1 MKARHRSMA
10 EALGLVIEDLQAA
23 LLEAPDEEI
32 VELARGCWQPGA
44 EAGRVREALMQALR
58 AERDPNSP
66 VRTAAGRI
74 VPSRRRAER
83 FDRD

>member
-10 EALGLVIEDLQAA
+10 EALGFVIDDLQAS
-23 LLEAPDEEI
+23 LIDAPDAEI

-44 EAGRVREALMQALR
+44 EAGRVTETLRQALR
-58 AERDPNSP
+58 TERDPNSARRP
-66 VRTAAGRI
+66 AAGRLTL
-74 VPSRRRAER
+74 PRRRPER

>member
-10 EALGLVIEDLQAA
+10 EALGFVIDDLQAA

-44 EAGRVREALMQALR
+44 EAGRARDVLMQAVR
-58 AERDPNSP
+58 AERDPSA
-66 VRTAAGRI
+66 TARPAARH
-74 VPSRRRAER
+74 PLSRRRAER